1 MNKKV
6 FRFQRFS
13 VQGRRRD
20 CFLKTE
26 NQRDS
31 ASHKGKGQMFGAGSA
46 TVAKAKNNRTLKTS
60 LGFTLVE
67 ILVSMAVLM
76 LIMVLVAELMSS
88 ATATIGA
95 SRKHMDPD
103 SQARLIF
110 DRMAVDFSRM
120 VMRQDVD
127 YHLRKIDG
135 GSDEM
140 AFYCEAPGY
149 YSDAGNAAP
158 SRNARNPV
166 SVVGYRVLSDTFNGR
181 QRCQLERGTK
191 GLGWEPNGAS
201 WQDMAYLPI
210 TLIAG
215 SNARWPDFFTTSPAD
230 PDFQMV
236 GDQVFRFEFT
246 YVLSDGTLSSK
257 PVRNIPGLKCD
268 LAQSSPPGPSADRAA
283 GYSKGSRWFDT
294 TAGKGYICLDNR
306 ADSAVW
312 GSIGVTD
319 VGAIVVALAILDP
332 TSRVIVNDFTAM
344 ANALPDAPPTGE
356 IASAWE
362 DVVKSGSFAQTGGI
376 PLKAASAVRIY
387 QRYFPIAS
395 IQQPP

>member
-1 MNKKV
+1 MKPP
-6 FRFQRFS
+6 Q
-13 VQGRRRD
+13 
-20 CFLKTE
+20 
-26 NQRDS
+26 
-31 ASHKGKGQMFGAGSA
+31 A
-46 TVAKAKNNRTLKTS
+46 TH
-60 LGFTLVE
+60 GFTLVE
-67 ILVSMAVLM
+67 LLVSMAVLM
-76 LIMVLVAELMSS
+76 LVMVLVAGIMSS

-140 AFYCEAPGY
+140 AFYGEAPGY

-166 SVVGYRVLSDTFNGR
+166 SLVGYRVLSDTDNGKP
-181 QRCQLERGTK
+181 RCQLERGAK

-215 SNARWPDFFTTSPAD
+215 ANARWPDFFTTSPGD

-246 YVLSDGTLSSK
+246 YVLSDGTISPK
-257 PVRNIPGLKCD
+257 PIRNIPGVKCD
-268 LAQSSPPGPSADRAA
+268 LAQSSPPGPSADQSA
-283 GYSKGSRWFDT
+283 GYSNGSRWFDT
-294 TAGKGYICLDNR
+294 AAGKGYICLDNR
-306 ADSAVW
+306 AGSAVW
-312 GSIGVTD
+312 GSIGVKD

-332 TSRVIVNDFTAM
+332 ASRVLVSDYTALAGDF
-344 ANALPDAPPTGE
+344 PDAPPTGE
-356 IASAWE
+356 MASAWE
-362 DVVKSGSFAQTGGI
+362 DVVKSGSFAETAGI
-376 PLKAASAVRIY
+376 PRQAASAVRIY
-387 QRYFPIAS
+387 QRYFPIS
-395 IQQPP
+395 SLQQPP